1 VISYNFHFSEIW
13 DAHSVIECHANSL
26 LQSSSPV
33 GGLVLTTCSKAT
45 LDGCIDPYSELKLRA
60 LPSTLFIACSRTACS
75 VAGKGR
81 WSYLGRDSYPTMTP
95 ESTDLRSRHF
105 TSPHFTSTTCQRQS
119 TSTPKPSAFSN
130 ISPLDDVP
138 HPLVN
143 AISAASPNS
152 PPS

>member
-1 VISYNFHFSEIW
+1 
-13 DAHSVIECHANSL
+13 
-26 LQSSSPV
+26 
-33 GGLVLTTCSKAT
+33 VLTTYSKTT
-45 LDGCIDPYSELKLRA
+45 LDDCIDPYSELKLRA

-95 ESTDLRSRHF
+95 ESTDLFRSRHF
-105 TSPHFTSTTCQRQS
+105 TSPHLTSTTCQRQS
-119 TSTPKPSAFSN
+119 TSTPKPSAYSN
-130 ISPLDDVP
+130 TSPLDDVP